1 MSGSGFLYLVENAA
15 LLLVLAYLY
24 DLIVR
29 LLRAQTLLVKVLTG
43 TVLGG
48 ISVAL
53 MLASWR
59 LESGVIFDTR
69 SVALST
75 GTLFFGTV
83 PGLIA
88 GAIAAAYRI
97 TQGGSGALAGTSVI
111 AMSVAVGVAWRH
123 LRRIWVRDP
132 GVLELYLFGLTVH
145 ACMLLL
151 MFLLPWPSPLAV
163 LREISIP
170 VIVIYPLATVAL
182 GLLLVDQRR
191 RRRSE
196 EALRESEERNRAI
209 IAALPGGLV
218 TITDLDGRYELV
230 EGDELRALGLDGPPL
245 VGLRIDEVLESRAAA
260 LVQQQ
265 LERVKQGETMRFQG
279 ENLGQTYLVTAAP
292 LRDTEGRISHVLT
305 LSVNISDRRRA
316 EDEVRRLNVE
326 LEERVRRR
334 TLELERAQEEME
346 AFAYSVA
353 HDLRAPLR
361 AVDGFTALIAEDNAG
376 SLNADSLADMQRV
389 RAAVQRMGHLIDDL
403 LRLSRLSRQELVPRV
418 VDLTAMAREISAG
431 FTRREPGRRVD
442 VEVVP
447 GLAAIGDGELLRVV
461 MGNLLENSWKF
472 TAEQP
477 AARIEVG
484 ALDVDG
490 ERAIFVRDN
499 GVGFDQAY
507 ASKLFLPFERL
518 HGDDRFAGTGI
529 GLASV
534 ARIVARHH
542 GRVWAESVE
551 GEGAAFYFTLGEVE

>member
-1 MSGSGFLYLVENAA
+1 VSGSGFLYLVENAA